1 MLFPNKLF
9 TYSESIISKFP
20 LALQLLQES
29 PMAVVDLYKALN
41 KQLSGV
47 SEFMD
52 LMDCLFA
59 LNKIEFD
66 EEEEVLH
73 YVEGNCM

>member
-9 TYSESIISKFP
+9 TYRESIISKFP

-66 EEEEVLH
+66 EEEEVL
-73 YVEGNCM
+73 YCVEGNCM

>member
-9 TYSESIISKFP
+9 TYRESVISKFP
-20 LALQLLQES
+20 LALQELLDG
-29 PMAVVDLYKALN
+29 PVAVGDLYKT
-41 KQLSGV
+41 LSGHLSGI

-66 EEEEVLH
+66 EEEKVLRC
-73 YVEGNCM
+73 VEGNCM

>member
-9 TYSESIISKFP
+9 TYRESVISKFP
-20 LALQLLQES
+20 LALQLLQDS
-29 PMAVVDLYKALN
+29 PMAVGDLYKALN

-52 LMDCLFA
+52 LMDCLYA

-66 EEEEVLH
+66 EEEEVLRC
-73 YVEGNCM
+73 VEGDCL